1 MFWLGDENEFWCEKA
16 RQPFRVN
23 LHGSKSVIS
32 FSDSSVHIVAEFP
45 HCSVKTEV
53 LFTNSPLHSIC
64 SQLFAFPPL
73 LWNEVQGRLRLI
85 FEAECINMYF
95 KWFLGSDHS
104 HTQRR
109 KSLSLSLLRLNC
121 EICVCYLSFS
131 QLDVPSFLLKN
142 INILHLYSFH
152 RENKHLFIRNVEF
165 IVSWLLDKTL

>member
-1 MFWLGDENEFWCEKA
+1 MFWMGDENEFWFEKT
-16 RQPFRVN
+16 RQHFMVN
-23 LHGSKSVIS
+23 LYGSKSAIS
-32 FSDSSVHIVAEFP
+32 VSDSSVHIVAEFP

-95 KWFLGSDHS
+95 KWLLGSDHS

-121 EICVCYLSFS
+121 KICACCLSFS
-131 QLDVPSFLLKN
+131 QLDVPSFFYWRTLTFYICTIFTGKTNIYLL
-142 INILHLYSFH
+142 
-152 RENKHLFIRNVEF
+152 EM
-165 IVSWLLDKTL
+165 